1 MVDSEFAAGVDGDTC
16 SDEALDVAAGD
27 VGDAEPGVADGVVVG
42 DEPADAAI
50 VDAEREA

>member
-1 MVDSEFAAGVDGDTC
+1 VSSEFAAGVDGNTR

-42 DEPADAAI
+42 VEPSDAAI
-50 VDAEREA
+50 VEAEREA